1 MGKVF
6 AVEYLTLD
14 GVMEEPSWS
23 GPYFND
29 ELAAFQYDNLFE
41 CDALLLGRVTYEG
54 FAAAW
59 PVASDE
65 QGFADRMNGI
75 GKYVAST
82 TLTETK
88 WNATLLEG
96 DVPAAVAKLKQS
108 DQTLMI
114 DGSAESVESLRPHD
128 LVDEYRLMVFP
139 VVVGSGKRLFGPGG
153 QSPLA
158 RVLPRSRAVPVSGRP
173 PHGHRETGSRR
184 LSRQSARRR
193 WAGGRV
199 GGPRTR
205 R

>member
-114 DGSAESVESLRPHD
+114 DGSAELVESLRPHD

-153 QSPLA
+153 QSTLELVSVRTTTSGVAVMTYRPVA
-158 RVLPRSRAVPVSGRP
+158 R
-173 PHGHRETGSRR
+173 
-184 LSRQSARRR
+184 SA
-193 WAGGRV
+193 
-199 GGPRTR
+199 
-205 R
+205 